1 MTEQSVMDEAC
12 MSKTEKLHDKEKKR
26 INIMQAAL
34 KIFSR
39 KGYSP
44 AAVDELAREAGIA
57 KGTLYLYFQDK
68 EDLFFSTIMYVF
80 DNLFS
85 LMKSNI
91 NENANPLEI
100 LENLAFYQLQFFSQ
114 NRDFFGIFQTVLNEN
129 LLCIHKKMFNE
140 ILKKKMELLDYE
152 SKIVDRG
159 KREDLIRK
167 DIETQDIVISFDGM
181 VENTIK
187 RMGHT
192 EGLKPAVNVD
202 NRVKSI
208 MKILLHG
215 VADEEGSDKK
225 EKGS

>member
-1 MTEQSVMDEAC
+1 MTEQSVINEAC
-12 MSKTEKLHDKEKKR
+12 MSKAGKLHDKEKKR
-26 INIMQAAL
+26 IKIMQAAL

-44 AAVDELAREAGIA
+44 AAVDEVAREAGIA

-80 DNLFS
+80 DNLAS
-85 LMKSNI
+85 MMESNI
-91 NENANPLEI
+91 NESANPLEI
-100 LENLAFYQLQFFSQ
+100 LENLAFCQLQFFSQ

-129 LLCIHKKMFNE
+129 LLSTHKKMFNE
-140 ILKKKMELLDYE
+140 ILKKKTGLLDYE

-159 KREDLIRK
+159 KREGFIRK

-181 VENTIK
+181 VGNTIK
-187 RMGHT
+187 LMGCS
-192 EGLKPAVNVD
+192 GDPVAAVNVE

-208 MKILLHG
+208 MKILLQG
-215 VADEEGSDKK
+215 VADKK
-225 EKGS
+225 GWA

>member
-1 MTEQSVMDEAC
+1 
-12 MSKTEKLHDKEKKR
+12 MSKTGKLHDKEKKR
-26 INIMQAAL
+26 VKIMQAAL

-44 AAVDELAREAGIA
+44 AAVDEVAREAGIA

-80 DNLFS
+80 DNLAS
-85 LMKSNI
+85 NMESNI
-91 NENANPLEI
+91 NESANPLEI
-100 LENLAFYQLQFFSQ
+100 LENLAFCQLQFFSQ

-129 LLCIHKKMFNE
+129 LLSTHKKMFNE
-140 ILKKKMELLDYE
+140 ILKKKMDLLDYE

-159 KREDLIRK
+159 KREGFIRK

-181 VENTIK
+181 VGNTIK
-187 RMGHT
+187 LMGCS
-192 EGLKPAVNVD
+192 GGAVAAVNVE

-208 MKILLHG
+208 MKILLQG
-215 VADEEGSDKK
+215 VADKK
-225 EKGS
+225 GWA